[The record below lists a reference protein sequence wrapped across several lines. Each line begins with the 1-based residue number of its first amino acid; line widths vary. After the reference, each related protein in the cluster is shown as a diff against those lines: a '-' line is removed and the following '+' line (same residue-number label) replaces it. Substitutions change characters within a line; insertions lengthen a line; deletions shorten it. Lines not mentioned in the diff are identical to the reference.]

1 MSVREDL
8 RVEAHVVL
16 EAQGIDNG
24 CHAGWAADEHVRHA
38 CGALRRLFGGR
49 SSELRDIV
57 GEVRPPAHD
66 GNPLVRGLVLE
77 RLAVDEDRD
86 LEDVTKKVE
95 ERAANAVKDN
105 ELEKTIE
112 KNLANMSKEDLLKL
126 AEQAKLGKITVAN
139 IARR

>member
-1 MSVREDL
+1 M
-8 RVEAHVVL
+8 
-16 EAQGIDNG
+16 
-24 CHAGWAADEHVRHA
+24 
-38 CGALRRLFGGR
+38 
-49 SSELRDIV
+49 
-57 GEVRPPAHD
+57 
-66 GNPLVRGLVLE
+66 
-77 RLAVDEDRD
+77 
-86 LEDVTKKVE
+86 TKKVE

>member
-1 MSVREDL
+1 MSND
-8 RVEAHVVL
+8 
-16 EAQGIDNG
+16 Q
-24 CHAGWAADEHVRHA
+24 
-38 CGALRRLFGGR
+38 
-49 SSELRDIV
+49 ELDQV
-57 GEVRPPAHD
+57 TGDDAK
-66 GNPLVRGLVLE
+66 
-77 RLAVDEDRD
+77 DRD